1 MRASIDC
8 KKIEEKTS
16 LHLWLAVPTSA
27 NQQNC
32 LPAAASLL
40 SFEDKIAG
48 SVFMAQ
54 INYFIAPK
62 VLLEDPWTMI
72 NYHDNTID
80 NHPSCPTLKV
90 SEVLHSTQMILFLIL
105 KMLAWCAPEFSIIFS
120 LVKASTL
127 VPAKS
132 LIFLLCGE
140 IEFLQDLSCTQLSAS
155 VAKAYCSCFFVGW
168 ILPVNYL

>member
-1 MRASIDC
+1 MLYNHPMRASIDC

-32 LPAAASLL
+32 LPAAASPL
-40 SFEDKIAG
+40 SFEDKIG
-48 SVFMAQ
+48 RICVHGRNKLLDSAQ
-54 INYFIAPK
+54 GALRRALI
-62 VLLEDPWTMI
+62 
-72 NYHDNTID
+72 HD
-80 NHPSCPTLKV
+80 NHPSCPTYKV
-90 SEVLHSTQMILFLIL
+90 SEVLHSSQMILFLIL
-105 KMLAWCAPEFSIIFS
+105 KRLACCAPEFSIIFS

-140 IEFLQDLSCTQLSAS
+140 IEFLQDLSCTQLPASA
-155 VAKAYCSCFFVGW
+155 AKT
-168 ILPVNYL
+168 LLL

>member
-1 MRASIDC
+1 MLYNHPMRASIDC

-32 LPAAASLL
+32 LPAAASPL
-40 SFEDKIAG
+40 SFEDKIGRIFVYGANKLLN
-48 SVFMAQ
+48 SAQ
-54 INYFIAPK
+54 GALRRSLN
-62 VLLEDPWTMI
+62 
-72 NYHDNTID
+72 HD
-80 NHPSCPTLKV
+80 NHPSCPTHNV
-90 SEVLHSTQMILFLIL
+90 SEVLHSSKMILFLNL
-105 KMLAWCAPEFSIIFS
+105 KRLAWCAPEFSIIFS

-140 IEFLQDLSCTQLSAS
+140 IEFLQDLSCTQLPASA
-155 VAKAYCSCFFVGW
+155 AKT
-168 ILPVNYL
+168 LLL